1 MVASVM
7 TIRSLILLLLG
18 VLPVAGWAQVLP
30 DPTRPPM
37 EIGDGSGGTSVHV
50 APATPKGLL
59 SVIISP
65 SRCAAIIDGKT
76 IALGE
81 KYGDATIVEITAR
94 GVVLQGAHGRR
105 SMELFPGVALK
116 VTAAQ
121 PSSPIMCVLESK
133 KTETKKVV
141 RKLPRQIGL
150 EEKK

>member
-7 TIRSLILLLLG
+7 TIRSALLLLFSA
-18 VLPVAGWAQVLP
+18 LPVAAWAQVLT

-37 EIGDGSGGTSVHV
+37 EIGDGSGAASVHA
-50 APATPKGLL
+50 APAVPKGLL

-94 GVVLQGAHGRR
+94 GVVLQGVRGRR

-121 PSSPIMCVLESK
+121 PASPIMCVLENK
-133 KTETKKVV
+133 KTETKKVP
-141 RKLPRQIGL
+141 RKSPRQIGL

>member
-7 TIRSLILLLLG
+7 TIRSALLLLLST
-18 VLPVAGWAQVLP
+18 LPVAALAQVLP
-30 DPTRPPM
+30 DPTRPPL
-37 EIGDGSGGTSVHV
+37 EIGDGSGGVYAHA
-50 APATPKGLL
+50 APAVRKGLL
-59 SVIISP
+59 SVVMSP

-105 SMELFPGVALK
+105 NMELFPGVALK

-121 PSSPIMCVLESK
+121 PPSPIMCVLESK

-141 RKLPRQIGL
+141 RKSPRQIGL